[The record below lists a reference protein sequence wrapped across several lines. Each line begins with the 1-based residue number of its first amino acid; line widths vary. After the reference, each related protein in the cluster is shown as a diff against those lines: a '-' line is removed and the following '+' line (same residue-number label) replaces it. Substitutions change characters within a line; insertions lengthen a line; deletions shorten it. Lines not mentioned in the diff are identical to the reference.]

1 MLAGSI
7 RAQIMRTHPVLVT
20 AASSARCYT
29 SSLHVHG
36 NYVQVYAHRLICQI
50 GVWRQGRPSSA
61 HHLGLSGTLEDIAH
75 DEPKHARATLHL
87 YGCSA
92 LGKDSSTHVTVH
104 ACSRVEHL
112 ASRQSL
118 LHALFTMVYTA
129 NSCIETNFTTIYTAA
144 DACQWGHFKGG
155 SPLRS
160 RSTWRLG

>member
-1 MLAGSI
+1 
-7 RAQIMRTHPVLVT
+7 MRTHPVLVA

-29 SSLHVHG
+29 SSLRVHG
-36 NYVQVYAHRLICQI
+36 NYRCTHI
-50 GVWRQGRPSSA
+50 GSSVRSVCGGKDA
-61 HHLGLSGTLEDIAH
+61 PVVCTHLGLSGTLEDIAH